1 MSRARVVLSVLGLAA
16 AGSQA
21 GHLLTY
27 TLRFGGAAAS
37 LQSSGVHG
45 YFPSVVK
52 PALGVAAMA
61 VLGALLAVGLARI
74 VAGRRIEHDPA
85 PSYLRVL
92 AILYTLQ
99 LGCFAVQETAEA
111 ALSGASPSSASV
123 LVLWG
128 TVGQLPVAV
137 VAAIA
142 LSWLLVRLRP
152 ALLVLRSRC
161 DAAFQ
166 LLPYTAAVVLVP
178 ITSES
183 PWARD
188 GFARAVSLRGPPS
201 S

>member
-74 VAGRRIEHDPA
+74 VAGPPTPHHPA
-85 PSYLRVL
+85 PPFPPVLPTLDSPYLR
-92 AILYTLQ
+92 
-99 LGCFAVQETAEA
+99 
-111 ALSGASPSSASV
+111 
-123 LVLWG
+123 
-128 TVGQLPVAV
+128 
-137 VAAIA
+137 
-142 LSWLLVRLRP
+142 RP
-152 ALLVLRSRC
+152 
-161 DAAFQ
+161 
-166 LLPYTAAVVLVP
+166 
-178 ITSES
+178 
-183 PWARD
+183 
-188 GFARAVSLRGPPS
+188 
-201 S
+201 

>member
-74 VAGRRIEHDPA
+74 VAGRRLEHDPA
-85 PSYLRVL
+85 PSYLPGL
-92 AILYTLQ
+92 AIPDTLQ
-99 LGCFAVQETAEA
+99 LGCFPAQETTRA
-111 ALSGASPSSASV
+111 ARTGASHSS
-123 LVLWG
+123 
-128 TVGQLPVAV
+128 P
-137 VAAIA
+137 
-142 LSWLLVRLRP
+142 
-152 ALLVLRSRC
+152 
-161 DAAFQ
+161 
-166 LLPYTAAVVLVP
+166 
-178 ITSES
+178 
-183 PWARD
+183 
-188 GFARAVSLRGPPS
+188 
-201 S
+201 

>member
-74 VAGRRIEHDPA
+74 VAGRPLEDDPA
-85 PSYLRVL
+85 PPFPR
-92 AILYTLQ
+92 
-99 LGCFAVQETAEA
+99 G
-111 ALSGASPSSASV
+111 
-123 LVLWG
+123 
-128 TVGQLPVAV
+128 LPVPCTPP
-137 VAAIA
+137 
-142 LSWLLVRLRP
+142 LRCVP
-152 ALLVLRSRC
+152 G
-161 DAAFQ
+161 
-166 LLPYTAAVVLVP
+166 PGTAQ
-178 ITSES
+178 
-183 PWARD
+183 
-188 GFARAVSLRGPPS
+188 
-201 S
+201 

>member
-74 VAGRRIEHDPA
+74 RAGPPPHHPPA
-85 PSYLRVL
+85 PAYPRLLPHLSTPPPRCC
-92 AILYTLQ
+92 ARSW
-99 LGCFAVQETAEA
+99 TARA
-111 ALSGASPSSASV
+111 APSGAA
-123 LVLWG
+123 
-128 TVGQLPVAV
+128 
-137 VAAIA
+137 
-142 LSWLLVRLRP
+142 
-152 ALLVLRSRC
+152 
-161 DAAFQ
+161 
-166 LLPYTAAVVLVP
+166 
-178 ITSES
+178 
-183 PWARD
+183 
-188 GFARAVSLRGPPS
+188 
-201 S
+201 

>member
-74 VAGRRIEHDPA
+74 VAGPRIQHDPA
-85 PSYLRVL
+85 PPFRRVL
-92 AILYTLQ
+92 PI
-99 LGCFAVQETAEA
+99 
-111 ALSGASPSSASV
+111 
-123 LVLWG
+123 
-128 TVGQLPVAV
+128 
-137 VAAIA
+137 
-142 LSWLLVRLRP
+142 
-152 ALLVLRSRC
+152 
-161 DAAFQ
+161 
-166 LLPYTAAVVLVP
+166 PYTPQLRFLP
-178 ITSES
+178 G
-183 PWARD
+183 PWAGQGAPD
-188 GFARAVSLRGPPS
+188 GPSPRAPH
-201 S
+201 